1 MDKVNIIP
9 ILDYYID
16 YEFQTRMMDNSIKGK
31 GRDEPKDILDNGIK
45 IRSVIIDKKI
55 NTVWDK
61 LLKSVKNNKREI
73 KEQENDIKEK
83 IKCVFENKAEIDDF
97 IKRFD
102 FKYENQKTELIE
114 FIKSLKENDKITV
127 CYPILEND
135 KSKKPLVTFNC
146 LLVEDKFL
154 VSEYYVN
161 RECLLVILAYTE
173 DCSIKEIELAPGDK
187 FLNIYKK
194 VNSIENQKSIHETL
208 KIIDHEIF
216 SEYSDEKIKSIFD
229 FKYNDGWKKLNRVFI
244 TVEDLEELQPPIFR
258 EEIQIC
264 KEKYNGNGYLPSI
277 LEKYILGN
285 GNTVQFESVSKGF
298 RFHYGSYTDKYPINQ
313 KQWDIVTAADKLELL
328 AVDGPP
334 GTGKTT
340 LLKELIADNLTQKAR
355 ALIDVW
361 DKEWTSAAKEVSVS
375 PLGGLN
381 KYSIVVASTNNM
393 AVDNIGVE
401 LLKEIP
407 YFSGFTENPKTA
419 YSGMLCAKL
428 GKRENVT
435 SFYTDQFQ
443 NLIEGLSGIG
453 DDVLNEK
460 VIEEFKSIWDELQHA
475 KEAISAF
482 TSEQEKICE
491 LLQIEAAQIDLVE
504 KAEKKI
510 SEGLSQTK
518 STLIDEENNK
528 KNISLNI
535 VNTEKKIKNLES
547 NKVVLK
553 DEESNEEEKR
563 RELYGNLA
571 EYKEKSRY
579 GLFKAIM
586 TRVSK
591 EWKDFFRQNPS
602 EDYLQDKIKKSHEKT
617 EKIESEISDILNNE
631 KILKDEKKELEHKKE
646 IIGTKIGSFKEEIAN
661 IENMLSS
668 INSYKIKCKDI
679 ESILNIED
687 VSFKSPYIL
696 TNCEKVY
703 KLRKRLFDKGIEVTE
718 MYIIKNRQHVLNNLK
733 IILKRSENMLRWCE
747 SFYSPQQSYSEI
759 WKEAIFALWET
770 FFLCFPVVT
779 TTLHS
784 FKKEMLQI
792 MPGLVDLLMVD
803 ESGQILPHYLCAP
816 LYRSKRAIIVG
827 DIHQLE
833 PIRLLK
839 SNLIV
844 NSKVNEELQNRICIE
859 QNSAQNYADKNSDV
873 FEFEDNER
881 MGIVLNEHRR
891 CENSIMKFSNKNIYK
906 EKLIVVTPDNN
917 DKLFGSNL
925 IAFDIR
931 GVKGKYHY
939 NKLEITACKNIVQEY
954 KERYGED
961 VVNNIAI
968 ISPFSKQVD
977 ALKNE
982 LPEVEIGT
990 VHTFQGKEK
999 DYVIFTTVIDDVG
1012 GKNSGLS
1019 DFIGLK
1025 GNLLNVAFSRAKKQF
1040 ILVGNLDQISRG
1052 SKFLK
1057 EALKTIKE
1065 YGKVYSF
1072 FDSELNF
1079 NNLSETEQQ
1088 NWESASRV
1096 LTAEDNHVLDINS
1109 DLNRF
1114 IQDHCPKRIIIGPAV
1129 HYEILKGV
1137 IGLAKKNIYIFSPWI
1152 SNYVVEDRFVELVSD
1167 AVKSKVKLNICFG
1180 YQGKK
1185 GTLDNQENIEEVLIA
1200 NGGFCRDIKETAKAI
1215 FYLKEQ
1221 LGVNIIHFPPIHT
1234 KLLLVD
1240 DRYMF
1245 IGSHNWL
1252 QNSGRGTNQ
1261 YKEMSCLVTSNDSI
1275 MFVKDRYID
1284 KFFGNF

>member
-1 MDKVNIIP
+1 MDKGSIIP

-31 GRDEPKDILDNGIK
+31 GSDEPISILDNGIK
-45 IRSVIIDKKI
+45 IKRAITTKKI
-55 NTVWDK
+55 KTVWDK
-61 LLKSVKNNKREI
+61 LIKSIKNDKREI
-73 KEQENDIKEK
+73 IEQENEIKER
-83 IKCVFENKAEIDDF
+83 IKCIFENSTEIDDF
-97 IKRFD
+97 VKRFD
-102 FKYENQKTELIE
+102 FKYENQKNELIQ
-114 FIKSLKENDKITV
+114 IIRSLKENDKITV
-127 CYPILEND
+127 CYPILESD

-146 LLVEDKFL
+146 ILLQDKFI

-161 RECLLVILAYTE
+161 RECLLIILAYIE
-173 DCSIKEIELAPGDK
+173 NCSVKEIELDSGER
-187 FLNIYKK
+187 FTNLYKK
-194 VNSIENQKSIHETL
+194 INSIENQKSIHETI
-208 KIIDHEIF
+208 KIMDREIF
-216 SEYSDEKIKSIFD
+216 SEYSSEKIKSILD
-229 FKYNDGWKKLNRVFI
+229 FKNNDGWRKLNRVFI
-244 TVEDLEELQPPIFR
+244 TAEELEELQLPIFK

-264 KEKYNGNGYLPSI
+264 KDKYNENGCLPSV

-285 GNTVQFESVSKGF
+285 ENAIEFELISKEF
-298 RFHYGSYTDKYPINQ
+298 KFHYGSYTDKYPINER
-313 KQWDIVTAADKLELL
+313 QWNIVTTSDKVELL

-340 LLKELIADNLTQKAR
+340 LLKELIADQITQKAK

-361 DKEWTSAAKEVSVS
+361 DKEWTVSAKEVSVS

-381 KYSIVVASTNNM
+381 KYSIVVTSTNNM

-407 YFSGFTENPKTA
+407 YLSSFMGSAKTA
-419 YSGMLCAKL
+419 YRGMLCAKL

-443 NLIEGLSGIG
+443 SLIESLSGIK
-453 DDVLNEK
+453 DDTLNEN
-460 VIEEFKSIWDELQHA
+460 VVEEFKSMWGELYQI
-475 KEAISAF
+475 KEKIF
-482 TSEQEKICE
+482 EFISEQEKICK
-491 LLQIEAAQIDLVE
+491 LLQIEAAQIDLID
-504 KAEKKI
+504 KTYTQI
-510 SEGLSQTK
+510 SEELIQTR

-528 KNISLNI
+528 KDILSNIESI
-535 VNTEKKIKNLES
+535 EKKIRNLKS
-547 NKVVLK
+547 NKIVLQNE
-553 DEESNEEEKR
+553 DSDEEEKR
-563 RELYGNLA
+563 RKLYVNLE
-571 EYKEKSRY
+571 EYKEKSKYRLY
-579 GLFKAIM
+579 KWAM
-586 TRVSK
+586 TCISK
-591 EWKDFFRQNPS
+591 KWRDFFHKNPS
-602 EDYLQDKIKKSHEKT
+602 EEYLQDKINNSHDKT
-617 EKIESEISDILNNE
+617 KKIENEISDSLKNE
-631 KILKDEKKELEHKKE
+631 KILEDEKDNLENCKDIIEMNINSIKKQ
-646 IIGTKIGSFKEEIAN
+646 IRN
-661 IENMLSS
+661 LENRLVS
-668 INSYKIKCKDI
+668 IDSYKIKCKNI
-679 ESILNIED
+679 ENVLNIKD
-687 VSFKSPYIL
+687 ASYKSQYML
-696 TNCEKVY
+696 TNCEKIY
-703 KLRKRLFDKGIEVTE
+703 KLRKSLFDKGLEVTE
-718 MYIIKNRQHVLNNLK
+718 IYIIKNRQHILKNLN
-733 IILKRSENMLRWCE
+733 IILKRSDTMLRWCE
-747 SFYSPQQSYSEI
+747 SFYNPKQSYSED

-770 FFLCFPVVT
+770 FFLCFPVAT

-784 FKKEMLQI
+784 FKKEMFQI
-792 MPGLVDLLMVD
+792 LPNLIDLLMVD

-839 SNLIV
+839 NNLIA
-844 NSKVNEELQNRICIE
+844 NSNVNEVLHNRICTE
-859 QNSAQNYADKNSDV
+859 QNSAQSYADNSSDI
-873 FEFEDNER
+873 FEFEDNNKT
-881 MGIVLNEHRR
+881 GIVLNEHRR
-891 CENSIMKFSNKNIYK
+891 CEKSIMEFSNKNIYK

-931 GVKGKYHY
+931 GAKGKYHY
-939 NKLEITACKNIVQEY
+939 NKLEINACKKIIQEY

-977 ALKNE
+977 ALKAE

-999 DYVIFTTVIDDVG
+999 DYIIFTAVIDNVG

-1040 ILVGNLDQISRG
+1040 VLVGNLDQISKG

-1065 YGKVYSF
+1065 YGIVYSF
-1072 FDSELNF
+1072 FDSELKF
-1079 NNLSETEQQ
+1079 NDLSELELQ

-1096 LTAEDNHVLDINS
+1096 LAAEDDQIL
-1109 DLNRF
+1109 DLNKELSLF
-1114 IQDHCPKRIIIGPAV
+1114 IQEYCPKKIIIGPAI

-1137 IGLAKKNIYIFSPWI
+1137 IGLAKQNIYIFSPWI
-1152 SNYVVEDRFVELVSD
+1152 SNYVVDDRFVELVSV
-1167 AVKSKVKLNICFG
+1167 AVRNKVKLHICFG
-1180 YQGKK
+1180 YKGKR
-1185 GTLDNQENIEEVLIA
+1185 GALDSEEHIEEVLIA

-1215 FYLKEQ
+1215 LYLKEQ

-1234 KLLLVD
+1234 KLLLID
-1240 DRYMF
+1240 NRYMF

-1252 QNSGRGTNQ
+1252 QNSGKGNNQ
-1261 YKEMSCLVTSNDSI
+1261 YKEMSCLVTSDDSI

-1284 KFFGNF
+1284 RFFENY